1 MSMLATAALLLALAP
16 AHKAALPFIDDDYGR
31 ALAEA
36 KAKNL
41 PLFIEMWA
49 PWCHTCRSM
58 QAFVFTDEA
67 LRADARRFVWLAIDT
82 EKEQNA
88 AVQVK
93 YPVDAWPTLIVVD
106 PKDERVAQ
114 RWVGAATVAQL
125 KKLLDDGRAAVNGGS
140 GGGDADA
147 AFASAERHY
156 AGRDFPAAAKAYQE
170 ALRLAAPD
178 WPRYARAVE
187 SLLFALSKADDC
199 ATSLEVARGA
209 VPRLRETPSIL
220 TIAGTGLDCA
230 LQAPATDTTRA
241 DSIAFFEKV
250 SREAIASPKVRAA
263 ADDRSGLYL
272 VLVEARKDAKDEAG
286 ARKTAGEWALFL
298 EGEAAAARTP
308 EARTVFDSHRLLAY
322 MEMGEPQRAIPML
335 EASERDFPKDY
346 NPPARLAVAYR
357 ELKRWDEALAASDRA
372 LARVYGPRTLQVLG
386 TRAQIQLARGDK
398 EAARAT
404 LERALKTAED
414 MPAGQ
419 RSDRAIAAVR
429 KRLDALN

>member
-1 MSMLATAALLLALAP
+1 M
-16 AHKAALPFIDDDYGR
+16 K
-31 ALAEA
+31 
-36 KAKNL
+36 
-41 PLFIEMWA
+41 
-49 PWCHTCRSM
+49 
-58 QAFVFTDEA
+58 AFVFNDES
-67 LRADARRFVWLAIDT
+67 LRAEAGRFVWLAIDT

-93 YPVDAWPTLIVVD
+93 FPIDAWPTLLVVD

-114 RWVGAATVAQL
+114 RWVGGATVAQL
-125 KKLLDDGRAAVNGGS
+125 RKLLDDGRLAVTGGA

-147 AFASAERHY
+147 AFAAAERRY
-156 AGRDFPAAAKAYQE
+156 AARDFPAAAKAYQE

-178 WPRYARAVE
+178 WPRYSRAVE

-209 VPRLRETPSIL
+209 LPRLRETPSVL

-230 LQAPATDTTRA
+230 VQAPATDPARA
-241 DSIAFFEKV
+241 DSIAFFERAA
-250 SREAIASPKVRAA
+250 REAIANPRVRAA
-263 ADDRSGLYL
+263 ADDRSSLYGIL
-272 VLVEARKDAKDEAG
+272 LDARKNAKDEAG
-286 ARKTAGEWALFL
+286 ARKTAAEWATFL
-298 EGEAAAARTP
+298 EGEAARAKTP
-308 EARTVFDSHRLLAY
+308 EARTVFDSHRLSAY

-346 NPPARLAVAYR
+346 NPPARLAAAYK
-357 ELKRWDEALAASDRA
+357 EMERWDEALAATDRA
-372 LARVYGPRTLQVLG
+372 LTRAYGPRTLQILG

-398 EAARAT
+398 EGARAT
-404 LERALKTAED
+404 LEKALKTAES

-429 KRLDALN
+429 KRLDSLK